1 MMLWFSNER
10 IIYHTLRN
18 TWKWNYLIITV
29 YYYKLLS
36 GYYEHPILFLQMED
50 KFKNLEYGVKVLSS
64 VAMQRKISPLNADD
78 NQQNNVGSL
87 LSASE
92 GK

>member
-1 MMLWFSNER
+1 
-10 IIYHTLRN
+10 
-18 TWKWNYLIITV
+18 
-29 YYYKLLS
+29 
-36 GYYEHPILFLQMED
+36 MED

-92 GK
+92 GKKQINTILRYV